1 MKSLSTLLLNIFFL
15 ANLFAQSNFN
25 FDIAL
30 EPITVPN
37 MPGLHSYAFGQ
48 HNGKWLIIG
57 VRKD

>member
-1 MKSLSTLLLNIFFL
+1 L

-48 HNGKWLIIG
+48 QNGKWLIIG
-57 VRKD
+57 GRKDGLHAH